1 MMRKLLC
8 AALMLCLLFS
18 CAWADD
24 FGRSYKTFE
33 KLYADNILFINANTG
48 RHLLPHTTTRDYD
61 ANGRRIYRIEK
72 DALNVE
78 IHLDD
83 MAEQIASCRITLT
96 APTNMQYGDARHY
109 DFTTAGYHSY
119 ALMMAMHEG
128 ETAYDRYQLV
138 TEVNAAL
145 AASSSGRYETYV
157 GDYRL
162 QCDSAN
168 GVAVLLFENALLMEN
183 DPVVPSVV
191 EEEPAEETEEDEF
204 LG

>member
-1 MMRKLLC
+1 MMRKILC
-8 AALMLCLLFS
+8 AALALCLLIS
-18 CAWADD
+18 CACADD

-33 KLYADNILFINANTG
+33 KLYAENILFINANTG
-48 RHLLPHTTTRDYD
+48 RHLLPHSTTRDYD
-61 ANGRRIYRIEK
+61 ADGRRIYRIEK
-72 DALNVE
+72 DALSVE

-83 MAEQIASCRITLT
+83 MAEQIASCRITLS
-96 APTNMQYGDARHY
+96 APMDMKYGDAKHY

-128 ETAYDRYQLV
+128 ATAYDRYQLV
-138 TEVNAAL
+138 TEVNSAL

-168 GVAVLLFENALLMEN
+168 GIAVLLFENALLMESE
-183 DPVVPSVV
+183 PIVPDA
-191 EEEPAEETEEDEF
+191 EEEPEAETEEDEF